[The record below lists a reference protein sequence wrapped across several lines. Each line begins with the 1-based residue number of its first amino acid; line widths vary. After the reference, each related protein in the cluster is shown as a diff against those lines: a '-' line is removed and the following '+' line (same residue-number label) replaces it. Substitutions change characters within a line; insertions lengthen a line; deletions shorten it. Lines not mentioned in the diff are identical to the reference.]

1 MPVDENIT
9 WWGFDEVEKF
19 MFDGFKAIGVPAEE
33 AKICANVLIEAD
45 KRGIDSHGVGRFKPI
60 YLDRIWAGTQDPKTN
75 LEIVRETPTTAV
87 IDGHNGMGHYISYRA
102 NQMAIEKAKKL
113 GLGMTVARNSTHYG
127 AACYYPLM
135 AIKEGMIGI
144 TGTNARPSIA
154 PTWGVEPMLGTN
166 PLTVGM
172 PTDEEFPFML
182 DCATSV
188 TQRGKLEVYDRLGKE
203 LPLGWVIGEDGQY
216 RTDTKQ
222 VLVDL
227 TKDKASLTPLGGLGE
242 EQAGY
247 KGYGYACV
255 VELLSTALSQANYL
269 KMLVG
274 VDSSGKKTP
283 ILLGHFFIAI
293 QIDAFV
299 DLKKFK
305 KQAGNIMRNLR
316 ASKKSR
322 GADRIYTPGEKEY
335 DAWVFRKDKGVP
347 FNEPLKRDF
356 RFINEK
362 LNLGYKLPF

>member
-1 MPVDENIT
+1 MTPEENIT
-9 WWGFDEVEKF
+9 WWDFDTVEKF
-19 MFDGFKAIGVPAEE
+19 MLDGFKTIGVPEEE
-33 AKICANVLIEAD
+33 AKICANILITAD

-60 YLDRIWAGTQDPKTN
+60 YLDRIWAGTQEMKTKF
-75 LEIVRETPTTAV
+75 EIVKESPTTAV
-87 IDGHNGMGHYISYRA
+87 IDGHNGMGHYISYLA
-102 NQMAIEKAKKL
+102 NQTAIDKAKKY
-113 GLGMTVARNSTHYG
+113 GMGMTVVRNSTHYG

-188 TQRGKLEVYDRLGKE
+188 TQRGKLEVYDRLGKD
-203 LPLGWVIGEDGQY
+203 LPLGWVIGENGEY

-222 VLVDL
+222 VLMDL
-227 TKDKASLTPLGGLGE
+227 TKGKAALTPLGGLGE

-274 VDSSGKKTP
+274 VDSAGKKAP

-293 QIDAFV
+293 SVDCFV
-299 DLKKFK
+299 ELEKFK
-305 KQAGNIMRNLR
+305 KQAGNIMRDLR
-316 ASKKSR
+316 ASRKSK
-322 GADRIYTPGEKEY
+322 GAERIYTPGEKEH
-335 DAWVFRKDKGVP
+335 DAWEFRKDKGVP
-347 FNEPLKRDF
+347 FNEPLKKDF